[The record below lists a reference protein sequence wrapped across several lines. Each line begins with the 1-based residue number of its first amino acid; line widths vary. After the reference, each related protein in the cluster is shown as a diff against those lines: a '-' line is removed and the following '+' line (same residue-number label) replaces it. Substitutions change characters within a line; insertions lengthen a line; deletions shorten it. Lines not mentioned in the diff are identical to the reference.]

1 MWLLSDGKPGSSIL
15 LSPYCPTIH
24 LSKTLLLVPHLMA
37 KEMTNFRDHQCF
49 FIRCDYL
56 IMSSFSEVKI
66 QKQEITESRF
76 RKYYVPIPQK
86 RMKYKKKEEII
97 LRWNILQIFQFL
109 SKNIYLCGGIH
120 KCEKYYMFNVRDNI
134 LCIYR

>member
-56 IMSSFSEVKI
+56 IRSSFSEVKI
-66 QKQEITESRF
+66 QKQEITENRF

-86 RMKYKKKEEII
+86 RKISKEGRNYLAVEYLTDISVSFKEYI
-97 LRWNILQIFQFL
+97 LMWGNTQ
-109 SKNIYLCGGIH
+109 
-120 KCEKYYMFNVRDNI
+120 V
-134 LCIYR
+134 